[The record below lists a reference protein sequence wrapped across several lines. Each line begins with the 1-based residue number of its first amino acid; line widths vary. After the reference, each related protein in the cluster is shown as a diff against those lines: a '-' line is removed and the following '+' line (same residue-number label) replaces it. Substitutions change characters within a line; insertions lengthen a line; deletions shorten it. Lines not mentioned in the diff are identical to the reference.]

1 MLYNPVNKTWAP
13 HWPGVNHLVKE
24 NYLQDE
30 DRDVV
35 TVGRF
40 TDGRPT
46 GLTWQW
52 RSKGSFTNKRENN
65 LFSAL
70 SSVNLR

>member
-52 RSKGSFTNKRENN
+52 RSKGGSQSQYIR
-65 LFSAL
+65 L
-70 SSVNLR
+70 SY